1 MTAFVDDIP
10 ARADCLDVQA
20 GARWH
25 AIARQLVA
33 EQGPVR
39 ALEQFEQARRLAGGT
54 TDRRIG
60 RTVAGQ

>member
-39 ALEQFEQARRLAGGT
+39 ALEQFE
-54 TDRRIG
+54 
-60 RTVAGQ
+60 